1 MMEATVLTCLLEG
14 ELHGYELVEKIEQT
28 IGSYV
33 CVDPGSTY
41 RLLRDL
47 ENGEH
52 LVSTW
57 QPAQSGPARRIYS
70 VTPSGRELLAQW
82 AIFLERRA
90 DAMKALATRARQQL
104 GIEAQARPDDKVQ
117 NKS

>member
-70 VTPSGRELLAQW
+70 VTPSGRELLAEW
-82 AIFLERRA
+82 AAFLERRA
-90 DAMKALATRARQQL
+90 EAMQALAARARKQL
-104 GIEAQARPDDKVQ
+104 GVEVQ
-117 NKS
+117 GRAPNDHDNEQ